1 MNSRD
6 VSPIRNWKRKRL
18 ATNPD
23 LFCCSAAPKLKLM
36 FTPFE
41 SFDIK
46 FRNQIL
52 APPTKENLANHRG
65 VVTGEMIRHYS
76 ALAKQGVGTMLTESA
91 FVARQGKM
99 AAGQLGISEEE
110 HLEGLEKLV
119 KAIKKEGACIGI
131 KLSHA
136 GARTSEEV
144 CGENP
149 VGPSLYN
156 FGRDFDL
163 SREFDEETLKKSS
176 YTLFMLQRELKRL
189 DSILLKS
196 MVETNCSDQ
205 CFSVRFNNRDDD
217 YGSETIENRLRLTC
231 QIIQAIRDRKSV
243 SIPISYYFSI
253 FDKMEDGFSITD
265 LHETLELLEKS
276 GVDIF
281 HPFAVHVMNRCFD
294 SEESLLE
301 LIGLNTERPLVADGN
316 IKSPQVLLDVLNIDK
331 VQWYVL
337 EKTLLARPNWFNF
350 LKKKVADQEK

>member
-1 MNSRD
+1 
-6 VSPIRNWKRKRL
+6 
-18 ATNPD
+18 
-23 LFCCSAAPKLKLM
+23 M

-76 ALAKQGVGTMLTESA
+76 ALAKQGVGTILTESA

-99 AAGQLGISEEE
+99 ATGQLGISEEE
-110 HLEGLEKLV
+110 HLEGLEKMV

-163 SREFDEETLKKSS
+163 SREFDEGDIE
-176 YTLFMLQRELKRL
+176 EI
-189 DSILLKS
+189 ILHFVHAAERAQEVGFDFIEINGGDQLLL
-196 MVETNCSDQ
+196 DQ

-316 IKSPQVLLDVLNIDK
+316 IKSPQALLDVLNIDK

>member
-1 MNSRD
+1 
-6 VSPIRNWKRKRL
+6 
-18 ATNPD
+18 
-23 LFCCSAAPKLKLM
+23 M

-41 SFDIK
+41 SFGIK

-65 VVTGEMIRHYS
+65 IVSGEMIRHYS

-99 AAGQLGISEEE
+99 ATGQLGISEEE
-110 HLEGLEKLV
+110 HLGGLEKLV
-119 KAIKKEGACIGI
+119 KAIKKEGASIGI

-163 SREFDEETLKKSS
+163 SREFDEGDIEEIVLH
-176 YTLFMLQRELKRL
+176 FVHAAERAQEVGF
-189 DSILLKS
+189 DFIEINGGDQLLL
-196 MVETNCSDQ
+196 DQ

-231 QIIQAIRDRKSV
+231 QIIQAIRDRKNV

-265 LHETLELLEKS
+265 LHETLDLLEKS

-316 IKSPQVLLDVLNIDK
+316 IKSPQVLLEVLNIDK

-350 LKKKVADQEK
+350 LKKKVVDQEK

>member
-1 MNSRD
+1 
-6 VSPIRNWKRKRL
+6 
-18 ATNPD
+18 
-23 LFCCSAAPKLKLM
+23 M

-163 SREFDEETLKKSS
+163 SREIDEGDIEEIILHFVHAAERAQEVGFDFIEINGGD
-176 YTLFMLQRELKRL
+176 Q
-189 DSILLKS
+189 LLL
-196 MVETNCSDQ
+196 DQ

>member
-1 MNSRD
+1 
-6 VSPIRNWKRKRL
+6 
-18 ATNPD
+18 
-23 LFCCSAAPKLKLM
+23 M

-41 SFDIK
+41 SFGIK

-65 VVTGEMIRHYS
+65 IVTGEMIRHYS

-99 AAGQLGISEEE
+99 AVGQLGISEEE

-149 VGPSLYN
+149 VGPSLYS

-163 SREFDEETLKKSS
+163 SREFDEGDIE
-176 YTLFMLQRELKRL
+176 EI
-189 DSILLKS
+189 ILHFVHAAERAQEVGFDFIEINGGDQLLL
-196 MVETNCSDQ
+196 DQ

-253 FDKMEDGFSITD
+253 FDKLEDGFSITD

-316 IKSPQVLLDVLNIDK
+316 IKSPQVLLEVLNIDK
-331 VQWYVL
+331 VGWYVL

>member
-1 MNSRD
+1 
-6 VSPIRNWKRKRL
+6 
-18 ATNPD
+18 
-23 LFCCSAAPKLKLM
+23 M

-99 AAGQLGISEEE
+99 AVGQLGISEEE

-163 SREFDEETLKKSS
+163 SREFDEGDIE
-176 YTLFMLQRELKRL
+176 EI
-189 DSILLKS
+189 ILHFVHAAERAQEVGFDFIEINGGDQLLL
-196 MVETNCSDQ
+196 DQ

>member
-1 MNSRD
+1 
-6 VSPIRNWKRKRL
+6 
-18 ATNPD
+18 
-23 LFCCSAAPKLKLM
+23 M

-41 SFDIK
+41 SFGIK

-65 VVTGEMIRHYS
+65 IVTGEMIRHYS

-163 SREFDEETLKKSS
+163 SREFDEGDIE
-176 YTLFMLQRELKRL
+176 EI
-189 DSILLKS
+189 ILHFVHAAERAQEVGFDFIEINGGDQLLL
-196 MVETNCSDQ
+196 DQ

>member
-1 MNSRD
+1 
-6 VSPIRNWKRKRL
+6 
-18 ATNPD
+18 
-23 LFCCSAAPKLKLM
+23 M

-41 SFDIK
+41 SFGIK

-65 VVTGEMIRHYS
+65 IVTGEMIRHYS

-99 AAGQLGISEEE
+99 AVGQLGISEEE

-163 SREFDEETLKKSS
+163 SREFDEGDIE
-176 YTLFMLQRELKRL
+176 EI
-189 DSILLKS
+189 ILHFVHAAERAQEVGFDFIEINGGDQLLL
-196 MVETNCSDQ
+196 DQ

-301 LIGLNTERPLVADGN
+301 LIGLNIERPLVADGN
-316 IKSPQVLLDVLNIDK
+316 IKSPQVLLEVLNIDK
-331 VQWYVL
+331 VGWYVL

>member
-1 MNSRD
+1 
-6 VSPIRNWKRKRL
+6 
-18 ATNPD
+18 
-23 LFCCSAAPKLKLM
+23 M

-65 VVTGEMIRHYS
+65 VVTGEMIRHHS

-119 KAIKKEGACIGI
+119 KAIKKEGTCIGI

-163 SREFDEETLKKSS
+163 SREFDEGDIE
-176 YTLFMLQRELKRL
+176 EI
-189 DSILLKS
+189 ILHFVHAAERAQEVGFDFIEINGGDQLLL
-196 MVETNCSDQ
+196 DQ

>member
-1 MNSRD
+1 
-6 VSPIRNWKRKRL
+6 
-18 ATNPD
+18 
-23 LFCCSAAPKLKLM
+23 M

-41 SFDIK
+41 SFGIK

-52 APPTKENLANHRG
+52 APATKENLANHRG
-65 VVTGEMIRHYS
+65 IVTGEMIRHYS

-99 AAGQLGISEEE
+99 AAVQLGISEEE

-163 SREFDEETLKKSS
+163 SREFDEGDIE
-176 YTLFMLQRELKRL
+176 EI
-189 DSILLKS
+189 ILHFVHAAERAQEVGFDFIEINGGDQLLL
-196 MVETNCSDQ
+196 DQ

-253 FDKMEDGFSITD
+253 FDKMEDGFLITD
-265 LHETLELLEKS
+265 LHETLQLLESS

-316 IKSPQVLLDVLNIDK
+316 IKSPQVLLEVLNIDK
-331 VQWYVL
+331 VHLYVL

>member
-1 MNSRD
+1 
-6 VSPIRNWKRKRL
+6 
-18 ATNPD
+18 
-23 LFCCSAAPKLKLM
+23 M

-41 SFDIK
+41 SFGIK

-110 HLEGLEKLV
+110 HLEGLEKLA

-163 SREFDEETLKKSS
+163 SREFDEGDIE
-176 YTLFMLQRELKRL
+176 EI
-189 DSILLKS
+189 ILHFVHAAERAQEVGFDFIEINGGDQLLL
-196 MVETNCSDQ
+196 DQ

-243 SIPISYYFSI
+243 SIPISYYLSI

-281 HPFAVHVMNRCFD
+281 HPFAVHVIC
-294 SEESLLE
+294 LLY
-301 LIGLNTERPLVADGN
+301 TSDAAD
-316 IKSPQVLLDVLNIDK
+316 
-331 VQWYVL
+331 
-337 EKTLLARPNWFNF
+337 E
-350 LKKKVADQEK
+350 

>member
-1 MNSRD
+1 
-6 VSPIRNWKRKRL
+6 
-18 ATNPD
+18 
-23 LFCCSAAPKLKLM
+23 M

-163 SREFDEETLKKSS
+163 SREFDEGDIE
-176 YTLFMLQRELKRL
+176 EI
-189 DSILLKS
+189 ILHFVHAAERAQEVGFDFIEINGGDQLLL
-196 MVETNCSDQ
+196 DQ

-316 IKSPQVLLDVLNIDK
+316 IKSPQVLLDVLNLDK

>member
-1 MNSRD
+1 
-6 VSPIRNWKRKRL
+6 
-18 ATNPD
+18 
-23 LFCCSAAPKLKLM
+23 M

-110 HLEGLEKLV
+110 HLEGLEKLA

-163 SREFDEETLKKSS
+163 SREFDEGDIE
-176 YTLFMLQRELKRL
+176 EI
-189 DSILLKS
+189 ILHFVHAAERAQEVGFDFIEINGGDQLLL
-196 MVETNCSDQ
+196 DQ

>member
-1 MNSRD
+1 
-6 VSPIRNWKRKRL
+6 
-18 ATNPD
+18 
-23 LFCCSAAPKLKLM
+23 M

-76 ALAKQGVGTMLTESA
+76 ALAKQGVGTILTESA

-99 AAGQLGISEEE
+99 ATGQLGISEEE

-119 KAIKKEGACIGI
+119 KAIKKEGACLGI

-136 GARTSEEV
+136 GAKTSEEV

-163 SREFDEETLKKSS
+163 SREFDEGDIE
-176 YTLFMLQRELKRL
+176 EI
-189 DSILLKS
+189 ILHFVHAAERAQEVGFDFIEINGGDQLLL
-196 MVETNCSDQ
+196 DQ

>member
-1 MNSRD
+1 
-6 VSPIRNWKRKRL
+6 
-18 ATNPD
+18 
-23 LFCCSAAPKLKLM
+23 M

-41 SFDIK
+41 SFGIK

-65 VVTGEMIRHYS
+65 IVGGEMIRHYS

-99 AAGQLGISEEE
+99 ATGQLGISEEE

-119 KAIKKEGACIGI
+119 KAIKKEGARIGI

-163 SREFDEETLKKSS
+163 SREFDEGDIEEITLH
-176 YTLFMLQRELKRL
+176 FVHAAERAQEVGF
-189 DSILLKS
+189 DFIEINGGDQLLL
-196 MVETNCSDQ
+196 DQ

-243 SIPISYYFSI
+243 SIPISYYFS
-253 FDKMEDGFSITD
+253 FF
-265 LHETLELLEKS
+265 
-276 GVDIF
+276 
-281 HPFAVHVMNRCFD
+281 
-294 SEESLLE
+294 
-301 LIGLNTERPLVADGN
+301 
-316 IKSPQVLLDVLNIDK
+316 
-331 VQWYVL
+331 
-337 EKTLLARPNWFNF
+337 
-350 LKKKVADQEK
+350 

>member
-1 MNSRD
+1 
-6 VSPIRNWKRKRL
+6 
-18 ATNPD
+18 
-23 LFCCSAAPKLKLM
+23 M

-41 SFDIK
+41 TFGIK

-65 VVTGEMIRHYS
+65 IVTGEMIRHYS

-163 SREFDEETLKKSS
+163 SREFDEGDIE
-176 YTLFMLQRELKRL
+176 EI
-189 DSILLKS
+189 ILHFVHAAERAQEVGFDFIEINGGDQLLL
-196 MVETNCSDQ
+196 DQ

-316 IKSPQVLLDVLNIDK
+316 IKSPQVLLEVLNIDK
-331 VQWYVL
+331 VGWYVL

>member
-1 MNSRD
+1 
-6 VSPIRNWKRKRL
+6 
-18 ATNPD
+18 
-23 LFCCSAAPKLKLM
+23 M

-163 SREFDEETLKKSS
+163 SREFDEGDIE
-176 YTLFMLQRELKRL
+176 EI
-189 DSILLKS
+189 ILHFVHAAERAQEVGFDFIEINGGDQLLL
-196 MVETNCSDQ
+196 DQ

-301 LIGLNTERPLVADGN
+301 LIGLNTKRPLVADGN

>member
-1 MNSRD
+1 
-6 VSPIRNWKRKRL
+6 
-18 ATNPD
+18 
-23 LFCCSAAPKLKLM
+23 M

-41 SFDIK
+41 SFGIK

-131 KLSHA
+131 KISHA

-163 SREFDEETLKKSS
+163 SREFDEGDIE
-176 YTLFMLQRELKRL
+176 EI
-189 DSILLKS
+189 ILHFVHAAERAQEVGFDFIEINGGDQLLL
-196 MVETNCSDQ
+196 DQ

>member
-1 MNSRD
+1 
-6 VSPIRNWKRKRL
+6 
-18 ATNPD
+18 
-23 LFCCSAAPKLKLM
+23 M

-41 SFDIK
+41 SFGIK

-65 VVTGEMIRHYS
+65 IVGGEMIRHYS

-99 AAGQLGISEEE
+99 ATGQLGISEEE

-163 SREFDEETLKKSS
+163 SREFDEGDIE
-176 YTLFMLQRELKRL
+176 EI
-189 DSILLKS
+189 ILHFVHAAERAQEVGFDFIEINGGDQLLL
-196 MVETNCSDQ
+196 DQ

-316 IKSPQVLLDVLNIDK
+316 IKSPQVLLEVLNINK

>member
-1 MNSRD
+1 MY
-6 VSPIRNWKRKRL
+6 
-18 ATNPD
+18 
-23 LFCCSAAPKLKLM
+23 
-36 FTPFE
+36 TPFE
-41 SFDIK
+41 SFGIK

-65 VVTGEMIRHYS
+65 IVTGEMVRHYS

-163 SREFDEETLKKSS
+163 SREFDEGDIE
-176 YTLFMLQRELKRL
+176 EI
-189 DSILLKS
+189 ILHFVHAAERAQEVGFDFIEINGGDQLLL
-196 MVETNCSDQ
+196 DQ

-265 LHETLELLEKS
+265 LHETLGLLEKS

-316 IKSPQVLLDVLNIDK
+316 IKSPQVLLEVLNIDK
-331 VQWYVL
+331 VGWYVL

>member
-1 MNSRD
+1 
-6 VSPIRNWKRKRL
+6 
-18 ATNPD
+18 
-23 LFCCSAAPKLKLM
+23 M

-163 SREFDEETLKKSS
+163 SREFDEGDIE
-176 YTLFMLQRELKRL
+176 EI
-189 DSILLKS
+189 ILHFVHAAERAQEVGFDFIEINGGDQLLL
-196 MVETNCSDQ
+196 DQ

-265 LHETLELLEKS
+265 LHQTLELLEKS

>member
-1 MNSRD
+1 
-6 VSPIRNWKRKRL
+6 
-18 ATNPD
+18 
-23 LFCCSAAPKLKLM
+23 M

-41 SFDIK
+41 SFGIK

-110 HLEGLEKLV
+110 HLGGLEKLV

-163 SREFDEETLKKSS
+163 SREFDEGDIE
-176 YTLFMLQRELKRL
+176 EI
-189 DSILLKS
+189 ILHFVHAAERAQEVGFDFIEINGGDQLLL
-196 MVETNCSDQ
+196 DQ

>member
-1 MNSRD
+1 
-6 VSPIRNWKRKRL
+6 
-18 ATNPD
+18 
-23 LFCCSAAPKLKLM
+23 M
-36 FTPFE
+36 FTSFE
-41 SFDIK
+41 SFGIK

-65 VVTGEMIRHYS
+65 IVTGEMIRHYS

-163 SREFDEETLKKSS
+163 SREFDEGDIE
-176 YTLFMLQRELKRL
+176 EI
-189 DSILLKS
+189 ILHFVHAAERAQEVGFDFIEINGGDQLLL
-196 MVETNCSDQ
+196 DQ

-316 IKSPQVLLDVLNIDK
+316 IKSPQVLLEVLNIDK
-331 VQWYVL
+331 VGWYVL

>member
-1 MNSRD
+1 
-6 VSPIRNWKRKRL
+6 
-18 ATNPD
+18 
-23 LFCCSAAPKLKLM
+23 M

-41 SFDIK
+41 SFGIK

-52 APPTKENLANHRG
+52 APATKENLANHRG
-65 VVTGEMIRHYS
+65 IVTGEMIRHYS

-163 SREFDEETLKKSS
+163 SREFDEGDIE
-176 YTLFMLQRELKRL
+176 EI
-189 DSILLKS
+189 ILHFVHAAERAQEVGFDFIEINGGDQLLL
-196 MVETNCSDQ
+196 DQ

-253 FDKMEDGFSITD
+253 FDKMEDGFLITD
-265 LHETLELLEKS
+265 LHETLQLLESS

-316 IKSPQVLLDVLNIDK
+316 IKSPQVLLEVLNIDK
-331 VQWYVL
+331 VGWYVL

>member
-1 MNSRD
+1 
-6 VSPIRNWKRKRL
+6 
-18 ATNPD
+18 
-23 LFCCSAAPKLKLM
+23 M

-41 SFDIK
+41 SFGIK

-110 HLEGLEKLV
+110 HLGGLEKLV

-163 SREFDEETLKKSS
+163 SREFDEGDIE
-176 YTLFMLQRELKRL
+176 EI
-189 DSILLKS
+189 ILHFVHAAERAQEVGFDFIEINGGDQLLL
-196 MVETNCSDQ
+196 DQ

-301 LIGLNTERPLVADGN
+301 LIGLNTEQPLVADGN

>member
-1 MNSRD
+1 
-6 VSPIRNWKRKRL
+6 
-18 ATNPD
+18 
-23 LFCCSAAPKLKLM
+23 M

-41 SFDIK
+41 SFGIK

-65 VVTGEMIRHYS
+65 IVTGEMIRHYS

-99 AAGQLGISEEE
+99 AVGQLGISEEE

-163 SREFDEETLKKSS
+163 SREFDEGDIE
-176 YTLFMLQRELKRL
+176 EI
-189 DSILLKS
+189 ILHFVHAAERAQEVGFDFIEINGGDQLLL
-196 MVETNCSDQ
+196 DQ

-276 GVDIF
+276 GADIF

-316 IKSPQVLLDVLNIDK
+316 IKSPQVLLEVLNIDK
-331 VQWYVL
+331 VGWYVL

>member
-1 MNSRD
+1 
-6 VSPIRNWKRKRL
+6 
-18 ATNPD
+18 
-23 LFCCSAAPKLKLM
+23 M

-41 SFDIK
+41 SFGIK

-119 KAIKKEGACIGI
+119 KAIKKEGTCIGI
-131 KLSHA
+131 KLCHA

-163 SREFDEETLKKSS
+163 SREFDEGDIE
-176 YTLFMLQRELKRL
+176 EI
-189 DSILLKS
+189 ILHFVHAAERAQEVGFDFIEINGGDQLLL
-196 MVETNCSDQ
+196 DQ

-265 LHETLELLEKS
+265 LHKTLELLEKS

-316 IKSPQVLLDVLNIDK
+316 IKSPQVLLDVLNIDR

>member
-1 MNSRD
+1 
-6 VSPIRNWKRKRL
+6 
-18 ATNPD
+18 
-23 LFCCSAAPKLKLM
+23 M

-41 SFDIK
+41 SFGIK

-65 VVTGEMIRHYS
+65 IVTGEMIRHYS
-76 ALAKQGVGTMLTESA
+76 VLAKQGVGTMLTESA

-163 SREFDEETLKKSS
+163 SREFDEGDIE
-176 YTLFMLQRELKRL
+176 EI
-189 DSILLKS
+189 ILHFVHAAERAQEVGFDFIEINGGDQLLL
-196 MVETNCSDQ
+196 DQ

-316 IKSPQVLLDVLNIDK
+316 IKSPQVLLEVLNIDK
-331 VQWYVL
+331 VGWYVL

>member
-1 MNSRD
+1 
-6 VSPIRNWKRKRL
+6 
-18 ATNPD
+18 
-23 LFCCSAAPKLKLM
+23 M

-41 SFDIK
+41 SFGIK

-65 VVTGEMIRHYS
+65 IVTGEMIRHYS

-163 SREFDEETLKKSS
+163 SREFDEGDIE
-176 YTLFMLQRELKRL
+176 EI
-189 DSILLKS
+189 ILHFVHAAERAQEVGFDFIEINGGDQLLL
-196 MVETNCSDQ
+196 DQ

-301 LIGLNTERPLVADGN
+301 LIGLNTERPLVVDGN
-316 IKSPQVLLDVLNIDK
+316 IKSPQVLLEVLNIDK
-331 VQWYVL
+331 VGWYVL

>member
-1 MNSRD
+1 
-6 VSPIRNWKRKRL
+6 
-18 ATNPD
+18 
-23 LFCCSAAPKLKLM
+23 M

-163 SREFDEETLKKSS
+163 SREFDEGDIE
-176 YTLFMLQRELKRL
+176 EI
-189 DSILLKS
+189 ILHFVHAAERAQEVGFDFIEINGGDQLLL
-196 MVETNCSDQ
+196 DQ

-217 YGSETIENRLRLTC
+217 YGSETIQNRLRLTC

>member
-1 MNSRD
+1 
-6 VSPIRNWKRKRL
+6 
-18 ATNPD
+18 
-23 LFCCSAAPKLKLM
+23 M

-41 SFDIK
+41 SFGIK

-65 VVTGEMIRHYS
+65 IVTGEMIRHYS

-99 AAGQLGISEEE
+99 AVGQLGISEEE

-163 SREFDEETLKKSS
+163 SREFDEGDIE
-176 YTLFMLQRELKRL
+176 EI
-189 DSILLKS
+189 ILHFIHAAERAQEVGFDFIEINGGDQLLL
-196 MVETNCSDQ
+196 DQ

-316 IKSPQVLLDVLNIDK
+316 IKSPQVLLEVLNIDK
-331 VQWYVL
+331 VGWYVL

>member
-1 MNSRD
+1 
-6 VSPIRNWKRKRL
+6 
-18 ATNPD
+18 
-23 LFCCSAAPKLKLM
+23 M

-99 AAGQLGISEEE
+99 ATGQLGISDEE

-163 SREFDEETLKKSS
+163 SREFDEGDIE
-176 YTLFMLQRELKRL
+176 EI
-189 DSILLKS
+189 ILHFVHAAERAQEVGFDFIEINGGDQLLL
-196 MVETNCSDQ
+196 DQ

-316 IKSPQVLLDVLNIDK
+316 IKSPQVLLEVLNIDK
-331 VQWYVL
+331 VGWYVL

>member
-1 MNSRD
+1 
-6 VSPIRNWKRKRL
+6 
-18 ATNPD
+18 
-23 LFCCSAAPKLKLM
+23 M

-41 SFDIK
+41 SFGIK

-65 VVTGEMIRHYS
+65 IVTGEMIRHYS

-99 AAGQLGISEEE
+99 AVGQLGISEEE

-163 SREFDEETLKKSS
+163 SREFDEGDIE
-176 YTLFMLQRELKRL
+176 EI
-189 DSILLKS
+189 ILHFVHAAERAQEVGFDFIEINGGDQLLL
-196 MVETNCSDQ
+196 DQ

-253 FDKMEDGFSITD
+253 FDKLEDGFSITD

-316 IKSPQVLLDVLNIDK
+316 IKSPQVLLEVLNIDK
-331 VQWYVL
+331 VGWYVL

>member
-1 MNSRD
+1 
-6 VSPIRNWKRKRL
+6 
-18 ATNPD
+18 
-23 LFCCSAAPKLKLM
+23 M

-65 VVTGEMIRHYS
+65 VVTGEMIRQYS

-163 SREFDEETLKKSS
+163 SREFDEGDIEEIVLH
-176 YTLFMLQRELKRL
+176 FVHAAERAQEVGF
-189 DSILLKS
+189 DFIEINGGDQLLL
-196 MVETNCSDQ
+196 DQ

>member
-1 MNSRD
+1 
-6 VSPIRNWKRKRL
+6 
-18 ATNPD
+18 
-23 LFCCSAAPKLKLM
+23 M

-76 ALAKQGVGTMLTESA
+76 ALAKQGVGTILTESA

-99 AAGQLGISEEE
+99 ATGQLGISEEE

-163 SREFDEETLKKSS
+163 SREFDEGDIE
-176 YTLFMLQRELKRL
+176 EI
-189 DSILLKS
+189 ILHFVHAAERAQEVGFDFIEINGGDQLLL
-196 MVETNCSDQ
+196 DQ

>member
-1 MNSRD
+1 
-6 VSPIRNWKRKRL
+6 
-18 ATNPD
+18 
-23 LFCCSAAPKLKLM
+23 M

-41 SFDIK
+41 SFGIK

-65 VVTGEMIRHYS
+65 IVTGEMIRHYS

-119 KAIKKEGACIGI
+119 KAIKKEGACSGI

-163 SREFDEETLKKSS
+163 SREFDEGDIE
-176 YTLFMLQRELKRL
+176 EI
-189 DSILLKS
+189 ILHFVHAAERAQEVGFDFIEINGGDQLLL
-196 MVETNCSDQ
+196 DQ

-316 IKSPQVLLDVLNIDK
+316 IKSPQVLLEVLNIDK
-331 VQWYVL
+331 VGWYVL

>member
-1 MNSRD
+1 
-6 VSPIRNWKRKRL
+6 
-18 ATNPD
+18 
-23 LFCCSAAPKLKLM
+23 M

-110 HLEGLEKLV
+110 HSEGLEKLV

-163 SREFDEETLKKSS
+163 SREFDEGDIE
-176 YTLFMLQRELKRL
+176 EI
-189 DSILLKS
+189 ILHFVHAAERAQEVGFDFIEINGGDQLLL
-196 MVETNCSDQ
+196 DQ

-253 FDKMEDGFSITD
+253 FDKMEDGFSIND

>member
-1 MNSRD
+1 
-6 VSPIRNWKRKRL
+6 
-18 ATNPD
+18 
-23 LFCCSAAPKLKLM
+23 M

-163 SREFDEETLKKSS
+163 SREFDEGDIE
-176 YTLFMLQRELKRL
+176 EI
-189 DSILLKS
+189 ILHFVHAAERAQEVGFDFIEINGGDQLLL
-196 MVETNCSDQ
+196 DQ

-217 YGSETIENRLRLTC
+217 FGSETIENRLRLTC

-316 IKSPQVLLDVLNIDK
+316 IKSPQVLLDVLNLDK

>member
-1 MNSRD
+1 
-6 VSPIRNWKRKRL
+6 
-18 ATNPD
+18 
-23 LFCCSAAPKLKLM
+23 M

-41 SFDIK
+41 SFGIK

-65 VVTGEMIRHYS
+65 IVTGEMIRHYS

-110 HLEGLEKLV
+110 HLEGLEKLA

-163 SREFDEETLKKSS
+163 SREFDEGDIE
-176 YTLFMLQRELKRL
+176 EI
-189 DSILLKS
+189 ILHFVHAAERAQEVGFDFIEINGGDQLLL
-196 MVETNCSDQ
+196 DQ